1 MFIFY
6 AECIITYA
14 KLQNNERKGKFICT
28 FPSASNFSERKVTK
42 KREKNKIIY
51 DLLLR
56 YERLPSLIIEE
67 YPNLRNISLWF
78 VKYFR
83 I

>member
-1 MFIFY
+1 MQKESLLFFS
-6 AECIITYA
+6 
-14 KLQNNERKGKFICT
+14 
-28 FPSASNFSERKVTK
+28 FPRRSNFSTARVTK
-42 KREKNKIIY
+42 SREKNKIIY

-67 YPNLRNISLWF
+67 YPNLRNISLRF